1 MEEEKKELKV
11 VYNKKG
17 FIFLFSII
25 GFGLILYL
33 VGSTYIVSLQ
43 LMTLG
48 LLIAFIGL
56 LSFIGVLFLILQ
68 GSVILKSVEDAIDSD
83 EKKVDNE

>member
-43 LMTLG
+43 LMILG